1 MQKINYIF
9 GKLYA
14 SLTIFQFFQ
23 ASRYLLRL
31 LNHNIRCLNTSATR
45 IFNRTQ
51 SNFCLNHHQIPSFI
65 HQSKRYCHS
74 KDVPVDGGS
83 TTVGQVEVKMNLM
96 YTCKGCQTHNSHL
109 ISRQSYEKG
118 VVIVTCQGCNSR
130 HLIADNLN
138 WFEDIKEK
146 NIEEI
151 LAKKGE
157 VVLKV
162 KAVPDST
169 REYSE

>member
-1 MQKINYIF
+1 M
-9 GKLYA
+9 
-14 SLTIFQFFQ
+14 
-23 ASRYLLRL
+23 
-31 LNHNIRCLNTSATR
+31 
-45 IFNRTQ
+45 
-51 SNFCLNHHQIPSFI
+51 
-65 HQSKRYCHS
+65 
-74 KDVPVDGGS
+74 
-83 TTVGQVEVKMNLM
+83 
-96 YTCKGCQTHNSHL
+96 
-109 ISRQSYEKG
+109 ISRQAYEKG
-118 VVIVTCQGCNSR
+118 VVIVTCEGCNNR

-162 KAVPDST
+162 KAVSENT